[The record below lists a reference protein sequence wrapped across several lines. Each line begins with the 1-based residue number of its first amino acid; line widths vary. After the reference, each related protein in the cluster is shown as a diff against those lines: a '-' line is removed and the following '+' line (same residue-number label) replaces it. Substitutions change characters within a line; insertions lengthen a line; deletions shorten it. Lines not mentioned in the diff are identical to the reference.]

1 MAPMPLVR
9 GHFRRTSGGYSFVTP
24 HYHRGSGGTDVLAYL
39 ALGVFGLIVLVVV
52 AIVRAIINH
61 LREVIM
67 VLLAVAVI
75 AIVVFVVTELRKRRI
90 HTYLDLCQNLA
101 AEGTLEPERLKK
113 LEALAARLPVDSQ
126 VRQLE
131 EEAIY
136 RDLIARILADG
147 RIDDQERRV
156 LQHLENAFVF
166 DVGHAASM
174 KLDAFASLVAA
185 LRGHMDE
192 TQEQHV
198 RATARDLG
206 LGSIDVEEQLE
217 PLVEHRDRVR
227 RQQEEEAN
235 RLAEQARIAVA
246 RQAEHERAVAK
257 QRAER
262 EQALAK
268 QREERARVLAE
279 QARLRAEQEAKREK
293 DYLLSTEVRE
303 STTRD
308 KISVTLRIPITESPW
323 YETSATHVKRLK
335 KGDQRQPGTLLVTNR
350 RLLFAGDSTI
360 TIRLDKV
367 LDVAAD
373 VEHGIVRVIKDGRKQ
388 PFFFEVEQPLVA
400 LAHVERSLGEL
411 GSS

>member
-1 MAPMPLVR
+1 MPLVR
-9 GHFRRTSGGYSFVTP
+9 GHFRRSSGGYSFVSP
-24 HYHRGSGGTDVLAYL
+24 HYRRGSGGEDVLAYL
-39 ALGVFGLIVLVVV
+39 VLGGFGLVVLVVV
-52 AIVRAIINH
+52 AIVRAIMDH
-61 LREVIM
+61 LREVLM
-67 VLLAVAVI
+67 VLLAAAVV

-90 HTYLDLCQNLA
+90 HAYLELCRDLA
-101 AEGTLEPERLKK
+101 TEGTLEPERLKK
-113 LEALAARLPVDSQ
+113 MEALAAKLPVDSQ

-147 RIDDQERRV
+147 RIDDQERHALR
-156 LQHLENAFVF
+156 HLENAFVF

-206 LGSIDVEEQLE
+206 LGSSDVEEQLG
-217 PLVEHRDRVR
+217 PLVEHRERVR
-227 RQQEEEAN
+227 RQHEEEAN
-235 RLAEQARIAVA
+235 RLAEQARIAAA
-246 RQAEHERAVAK
+246 RQAEHERAMAK
-257 QRAER
+257 QQAER
-262 EQALAK
+262 EQAIAK
-268 QREERARVLAE
+268 QQAERARALAE

-303 STTRD
+303 STTRN
-308 KISVTLRIPITESPW
+308 KISVTLRIPATESPW

-335 KGDQRQPGTLLVTNR
+335 KGDQRQPGTLLVTSR
-350 RLLFAGDSTI
+350 RLLFAGDNTI

-373 VEHGIVRVIKDGRKQ
+373 IEHGTLRVIKDGRKQ
-388 PFFFEVEQPLVA
+388 PLFFEVDQPLVT

-411 GSS
+411 GPT